1 MPFTFRCIQRDS
13 ELPAIMR
20 LIEQDLSEPYS
31 IYTYRY
37 FTHNYPHLCILAHHP
52 THATD
57 NGTDERTE
65 GKLAGVIIGRIDEHK
80 RGLRGY
86 IAMLAVA
93 PPFRRLGLATELVS
107 RLLDVLHHE
116 AQVVEVVLE
125 AEENNAAALK
135 LYERLG
141 FVRDKWLPNYYLCG
155 SHAFR
160 LKLYMQS

>member
-1 MPFTFRCIQRDS
+1 
-13 ELPAIMR
+13 MR

-37 FTHNYPHLCILAHHP
+37 FTHNYPHLCILAHHSRHDRLSLLP
-52 THATD
+52 AYSA
-57 NGTDERTE
+57 NNSGDEEMME
-65 GKLAGVIIGRIDEHK
+65 GELAGVVIGRVDEHK

-93 PPFRRLGLATELVS
+93 PAFRRLGLATELVS

-116 AQVVEVVLE
+116 RQVVEVVLE
-125 AEENNAAALK
+125 AEENNEAALR

-141 FVRDKWLPNYYLCG
+141 FARDKWLPNYYLCG

-160 LKLYMQS
+160 LKLYMQN